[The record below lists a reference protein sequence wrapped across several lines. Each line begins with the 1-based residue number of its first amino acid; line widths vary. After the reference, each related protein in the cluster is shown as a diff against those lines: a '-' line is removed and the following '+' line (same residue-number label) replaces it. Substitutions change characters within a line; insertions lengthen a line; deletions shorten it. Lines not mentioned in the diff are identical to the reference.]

1 MLEARGELLVWATV
15 TAVVIALITR
25 VRVWYQY
32 QCLLAVHLIRLSQ
45 SCCTNFTSLAS
56 RGAAL

>member
-15 TAVVIALITR
+15 TAIVIALITR

-32 QCLLAVHLIRLSQ
+32 QCLLAVHLSQ
-45 SCCTNFTSLAS
+45 SCCTIFTSLAS